1 MPLTLDQLHWL
12 SPLPLL
18 ILHLPRHTQ
27 HPPLHQ
33 LAMLETELA
42 EQVHELQKRKHVRGT
57 PLMLEEML
65 NLIEEEVVDW
75 TLDFLGGDDEI
86 VEYVTQEVRDNNN
99 DDDESEDDEV
109 EDTEKQ
115 ITNLGNALDLCACM
129 EHCVSSILRPIFL
142 SQAPKLNCTNF
153 KGISVDL
160 TTSPKSKFPWTTSG
174 LLPGC

>member
-18 ILHLPRHTQ
+18 ILYLPRHTQ

-33 LAMLETELA
+33 LAVLETELA
-42 EQVHELQKRKHVRGT
+42 EQVHKLQKRKCVRGT

-65 NLIEEEVVDW
+65 NPIEEEVVDW

-109 EDTEKQ
+109 EDTEKH
-115 ITNLGNALDLCACM
+115 ITKPSEALNLCGCM
-129 EHCVSSILRPIFL
+129 EWLCLEYS
-142 SQAPKLNCTNF
+142 APDIPVPGPQTQLHKLQGHFC
-153 KGISVDL
+153 
-160 TTSPKSKFPWTTSG
+160 
-174 LLPGC
+174 